1 LSSQRKQAFRPRLEA
16 LEGRIVPSVSVLV
29 RYASTP
35 AVPPGAAVAPNLVP
49 NLYKVEA
56 PGNLPLKKFLDALK
70 HNPNVLYAEQDATVS
85 VATAPDDPQFG
96 NQWGLNNTGQSSGI
110 VDADIDAPEA
120 WDVRTTGGGLKVA
133 VIDTGIDYTHPDL
146 AANIW
151 TNPGEIPGN
160 GIDDD
165 GNGYIDDVHGYDF
178 VNNDGDPL
186 DDMGHGTHVA
196 GTIAAVGNNGMGV
209 TGVVWG
215 DVKLVALKFLD
226 ANGSGSISDAI
237 RAINYCVANG
247 ITISNNSWGSGI
259 GFLALRDAIKSA
271 GNAGHLFVAAAGNN
285 SDDADISPSYPAAF
299 DLNNIISV
307 AATDRFSQLASF
319 SNYGKTSVDIGAPG
333 QDIVSTFPTYLT
345 DWMVSRGFST
355 DYGTISGTSMATP
368 HVTGAAVLVQAQHPT
383 WTIQQ
388 VKDQLLSS
396 VDFNQSL
403 YNRTVTGGVLNIARA
418 LDGTPGAPPSGPPI
432 VNVNEPG
439 GADSITL
446 YGRKP
451 TLPGWVL
458 LSNDLDPDRQPLTI
472 VGIANAS
479 SELGVSFNKNTQK
492 FTFSPTQIDPSGSF
506 DYTIMD
512 SEGNTATG
520 HCIVTIFNGRLQAA
534 SNDRLQAASLAYD
547 LAGLVLAR
555 PRTGARPR
563 R

>member
-56 PGNLPLKKFLDALK
+56 PGNLPLNKFLDALK

-96 NQWGLNNTGQSSGI
+96 NQWGLNNTDQSSGI

-160 GIDDD
+160 GIDDE

-178 VNNDGDPL
+178 ANNDGDPL

-196 GTIAAVGNNGMGV
+196 GTIAAVGNNGMAV

-215 DVKLVALKFLD
+215 DVQLVALKFLD

-247 ITISNNSWGSGI
+247 ITISNNSWASGAS
-259 GFLALRDAIKSA
+259 FLPLRDAIQAA

-285 SDDADISPSYPAAF
+285 SYDADNSPSYPAAY

-307 AATDRFSQLASF
+307 AATDRFSQLAYF
-319 SNYGKTSVDIGAPG
+319 SNYGKTSVDLGAPG
-333 QDIVSTFPTYLT
+333 QGILSTFPTYLT

-355 DYGTISGTSMATP
+355 DYGIISGTSMATP

-388 VKDQLLSS
+388 VKDQLLAS

-403 YNRTVTGGVLNIARA
+403 YNRTVTNGVLNIARA
-418 LDGTPGAPPSGPPI
+418 LDGTPDASPSGPPI
-432 VNVNEPG
+432 VGTDN
-439 GADSITL
+439 ITL

-451 TLPGWVL
+451 TLDSWVL
-458 LSNDLDPDRQPLTI
+458 LSNDLDPDKQPLTLI
-472 VGIANAS
+472 ISIANAS
-479 SELGVSFNKNTQK
+479 PELRMTFNQNTQK
-492 FTFSPTQIDPSGSF
+492 FTFSPTQLNPSGGF

-512 SEGNTATG
+512 SQGNMGTG
-520 HCIVTIFNGRLQAA
+520 HCVVTIYNGRQQ
-534 SNDRLQAASLAYD
+534 R
-547 LAGLVLAR
+547 
-555 PRTGARPR
+555 
-563 R
+563 